1 MKISIR
7 PFFTKVIV
15 ILMTFMVGLPCAV
28 KKDFKEVLN
37 IPVSDL
43 GQAEKPNKSVVCSS
57 FSKTESNNN
66 SVSCKKKEVQKFNYK
81 SGSIQYSSEI
91 SYFIFSPFAD
101 VEFTASIPI
110 YILHEQYLI

>member
-66 SVSCKKKEVQKFNYK
+66 SVSYKKKEIQKFDYK
-81 SGSIQYSSEI
+81 FGRIQYSSEVL
-91 SYFIFSPFAD
+91 YFIFSPFED